1 MISSDYAFQTYH
13 LIIPYRYQKSF
24 DCYLLKS
31 LSLQAS
37 LTHLLKFPFPAAFSI
52 CSKSSSSNRIFFI
65 VLLVRSKFGFFFSC
79 MVGTTSVNLSACGT
93 YHMDSEFCNAQ
104 QCWSTKGRLTSPTI
118 KGLRAAGFDT
128 GQQVTV
134 KVMKGCIVLVAY
146 NEQEQRLQDDY
157 KRTKAKLTE
166 IEDALAAIQTQLPG
180 KHLAKSN
187 TNHLA

>member
-1 MISSDYAFQTYH
+1 MADSHSTSDFAVSGTERH
-13 LIIPYRYQKSF
+13 LIVGYRPQGR
-24 DCYLLKS
+24 DTTTP
-31 LSLQAS
+31 S
-37 LTHLLKFPFPAAFSI
+37 LT
-52 CSKSSSSNRIFFI
+52 
-65 VLLVRSKFGFFFSC
+65 
-79 MVGTTSVNLSACGT
+79 LSGKWL
-93 YHMDSEFCNAQ
+93 H
-104 QCWSTKGRLTSPTI
+104 
-118 KGLRAAGFDT
+118 AAGFDT